1 MLQKPYHI
9 SISNLL
15 DFITEIASIL
25 AILVICEPI
34 YRIYLSLRGRGV
46 GCCWALIKL
55 FCLWDGRLFE
65 EIRYLY
71 EFIYTLATR
80 FLARSRAAGQ
90 SAGVNNLKG

>member
-1 MLQKPYHI
+1 M
-9 SISNLL
+9 SNLL

-34 YRIYLSLRGRGV
+34 YRNYLSLRGRGV
-46 GCCWALIKL
+46 GCWWALIKL

-80 FLARSRAAGQ
+80 FFARGRAAGQ
-90 SAGVNNLKG
+90 SAGVNNLRG